1 MTTAPDTDTIDL
13 DLINSELRLIAE
25 KVAALGE
32 TAEFPARTRGRSR
45 TQELADLTRQLMF
58 LSHLC
63 KRLDTAVMDEYWH
76 VRGMPT

>member
-1 MTTAPDTDTIDL
+1 MVETPDTDAIDL
-13 DLINSELRLIAE
+13 ELINSELKLITE
-25 KVAALGE
+25 KVAALNDA
-32 TAEFPARTRGRSR
+32 AEFPTRTKGRSR

-63 KRLDTAVMDEYWH
+63 RRLDIAIMDEYWH